1 MPTASDMYFGNTK
14 LVVEKELISSVSQLT
29 LSFCRPDTS
38 LASKRGLDSK
48 LCRHTLQKEQI
59 FKAHIRSNTEYAC
72 LSWMTVS
79 SDVLNQL
86 DAVQQK
92 AL

>member
-1 MPTASDMYFGNTK
+1 MFLSRKRMPTASDMYFVNIK

-29 LSFCRPDTS
+29 ASFCRPDTS

-59 FKAHIRSNTEYAC
+59 
-72 LSWMTVS
+72 S
-79 SDVLNQL
+79 SKLIFVVIQNML
-86 DAVQQK
+86 VCHG
-92 AL
+92 